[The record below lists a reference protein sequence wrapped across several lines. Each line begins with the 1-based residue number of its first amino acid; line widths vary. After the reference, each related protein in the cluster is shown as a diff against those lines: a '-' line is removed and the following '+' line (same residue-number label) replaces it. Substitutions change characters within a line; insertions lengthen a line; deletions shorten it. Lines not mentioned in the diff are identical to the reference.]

1 MKSGMMAMV
10 RQANEASMEYR
21 NKNAPTNRMHTAIM
35 EGAVSVD
42 GIHHVGDISLQPIQ
56 KVSAVSSVPVF
67 PLAVEQ
73 TVEIEP
79 LHVVLCLD
87 SQKWP

>member
-1 MKSGMMAMV
+1 MAMV

-35 EGAVSVD
+35 EGD
-42 GIHHVGDISLQPIQ
+42 GVHHVGDISLQPVQ
-56 KVSAVSSVPVF
+56 EVSAVSSVPVF
-67 PLAVEQ
+67 PLAVQQ

-87 SQKWP
+87 SQNGLDPA